1 MKPLTDSGRLG
12 PAGMSHGLR
21 TLTLVALAG
30 LAAAAPRAVHAADA
44 ASPPAS
50 AGSSAAVSLT
60 VSAIQPTPTVLGE
73 RLPANGS
80 VAAWQE
86 AVVASEA
93 SGLRLADIRAQ
104 VGDRVRKGQL
114 LASFA
119 AELVQAELAQARAGL
134 AEAEAALAEA
144 AGNARRARELQPTG
158 ALSEQQVQQL
168 LTAERVAQARLE
180 VQQAMVKTQGLR
192 LQQAEVRAPDD
203 GVITTRAATLGAVSQ
218 PGQELFRLI
227 RQSRL
232 EWRAE
237 VPSADLGRIR
247 PGMSAT
253 VQLPGGPAL
262 TGKVRLIAPTVDAAN
277 RNGLVHVDL
286 PADGAAR
293 SGVFA
298 RGEFIIG
305 ERRALTL
312 PSSAVVMRDGFGW
325 ALVIGADSR
334 VHARKLQLGL
344 RQGDRVEI
352 ASGLTPELR
361 VVASGGAFLVDGDRV
376 RVVAADA
383 RATKSAP

>member
-1 MKPLTDSGRLG
+1 MTRPTGTGRHVPLW
-12 PAGMSHGLR
+12 PAVCVL
-21 TLTLVALAG
+21 
-30 LAAAAPRAVHAADA
+30 VHAAWLAAPVAAADAPARPASGA
-44 ASPPAS
+44 ASATQP
-50 AGSSAAVSLT
+50 VSLT
-60 VSAIQPTPTVLGE
+60 VSAVQPVPMALGE

-86 AVVASEA
+86 AVVAAES
-93 SGLRLADIRAQ
+93 SGLRLAELRAQ

-119 AELVQAELAQARAGL
+119 SELVQAELAQARAGQ

-180 VQQAMVKTQGLR
+180 VQQALVRTQTLR
-192 LQQAEVRAPDD
+192 LQQTEVRAPDD
-203 GVITTRAATLGAVSQ
+203 GVITARQATLGAVAQ
-218 PGQELFRLI
+218 PGQELFRMI

-237 VPSADLGRIR
+237 LPATELGRVR
-247 PGMSAT
+247 VGMAAR
-253 VQLPGGPAL
+253 VQLPGGPEL
-262 TGKVRLIAPTVDAAN
+262 VGKVRLIAPSVDPAS
-277 RNGLVHVDL
+277 RMGLVHVDL
-286 PADGAAR
+286 PADAAAR
-293 SGVFA
+293 AGVFA
-298 RGEFIIG
+298 RGELVIG
-305 ERRALTL
+305 ERRSLTL
-312 PSSAVVMRDGFGW
+312 PTAAVVLRDGFSW

-334 VHARKLQLGL
+334 VRTRKLVTGL

-352 ASGLTPELR
+352 VSGLQAEDR
-361 VVASGGAFLVDGDRV
+361 VVASGGAFLGDGDRV

-383 RATKSAP
+383 RPVKAGP